1 MFLFDNPSYIGYH
14 ICKEN
19 DMGLDNYWMKNKE
32 ELGTIEGEFK
42 VCGGMLSGNGNDSF
56 RGKVYHRFVEDV
68 TEVSL
73 YGDRDTNEIPIETV
87 KKMADD
93 LEATEWRDSYIE
105 NYDIEEEEFRDLVRM
120 FRLHADAGH
129 YLVSSW

>member
-1 MFLFDNPSYIGYH
+1 
-14 ICKEN
+14 
-19 DMGLDNYWMKNKE
+19 MGLDNYWMKNKE
-32 ELGTIEGEFK
+32 ELGVIEGDFK

-73 YGDRDTNEIPIETV
+73 YGDPDENSIHYRQIPNEIV

-93 LEATEWRDSYIE
+93 LEATEWRDSYVE
-105 NYDIEEEEFRDLVRM
+105 HYDIEDYEFKDLVKM

-129 YLVSSW
+129 YLEASY

>member
-1 MFLFDNPSYIGYH
+1 
-14 ICKEN
+14 
-19 DMGLDNYWMKNKE
+19 MGLDNYWMKNKE

-42 VCGGMLSGNGNDSF
+42 VCGGMLSGHGNDSF

-87 KKMADD
+87 KQMADD

-105 NYDIEEEEFRDLVRM
+105 NYDIEEEEFRDLVKM

>member
-1 MFLFDNPSYIGYH
+1 
-14 ICKEN
+14 
-19 DMGLDNYWMKNKE
+19 MGLDNYWMKNKE

-42 VCGGMLSGNGNDSF
+42 ICGGMLSGHGNDSF

-68 TEVSL
+68 TDVSL
-73 YGDRDTNEIPIETV
+73 YGDSDTNEIPLETV

-93 LEATEWRDSYIE
+93 LEALEWRDSYIE
-105 NYDIEEEEFRDLVRM
+105 NYDITEEEFRDLVKM
-120 FRLHADAGH
+120 FRLHVDAGH

>member
-1 MFLFDNPSYIGYH
+1 MLLYQQE
-14 ICKEN
+14 EN
-19 DMGLDNYWMKNKE
+19 DMGLDNYWKKSKDE
-32 ELGTIEGEFK
+32 AGTVEGNFQI
-42 VCGGMLSGNGNDSF
+42 CGGMFSGSGNDSF

-73 YGDRDTNEIPIETV
+73 YGDRETNEISNETV

-105 NYDIEEEEFRDLVRM
+105 NYDIEEQEFKDLVKM

-129 YLVSSW
+129 FLVSSW

>member
-1 MFLFDNPSYIGYH
+1 
-14 ICKEN
+14 
-19 DMGLDNYWMKNKE
+19 MGLDNYWMKNKE

-42 VCGGMLSGNGNDSF
+42 ICGGMLSGHGNDSF

-68 TEVSL
+68 TDVSL

-105 NYDIEEEEFRDLVRM
+105 NYDIEEEEFKDLVRM